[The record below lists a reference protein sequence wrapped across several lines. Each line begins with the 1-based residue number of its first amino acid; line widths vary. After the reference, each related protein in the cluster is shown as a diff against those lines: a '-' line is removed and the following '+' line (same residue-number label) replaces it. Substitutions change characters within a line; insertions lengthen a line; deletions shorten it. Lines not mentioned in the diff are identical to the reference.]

1 VVSREAEG
9 GDRLGPAKAPGRESG
24 PAPTPRGGA
33 QGPGSASP
41 LRRTLYWSVVGIPL
55 AYGVARTLLR
65 ALELFS

>member
-1 VVSREAEG
+1 MVSREAQG
-9 GDRLGPAKAPGRESG
+9 GDRLGPAKAPGHRSG
-24 PAPTPRGGA
+24 PAPTPRGA

-41 LRRTLYWSVVGIPL
+41 LRRTLYWTVVGIPL